1 MYKFSLVFFG
11 LCLCLFSCQSKHYS
25 TNPPISKAPQ
35 LNSDSAKAF
44 PLWIDMMNNPRSNYY
59 DAVAAFDLY
68 WQNREKPAEESGEG
82 KDIYGKEKSEEE
94 KEKDAKKSIQYVYEY
109 KQFLNWKERNK
120 NLVKPDGTIM
130 TAEEI
135 LEQSENERKNR

>member
-1 MYKFSLVFFG
+1 
-11 LCLCLFSCQSKHYS
+11 
-25 TNPPISKAPQ
+25 
-35 LNSDSAKAF
+35 
-44 PLWIDMMNNPRSNYY
+44 MMNNPQANYY
-59 DAVAAFDLY
+59 EAVAAFDLY

-94 KEKDAKKSIQYVYEY
+94 KERDTKKSIQYVYEY
-109 KQFLNWKERNK
+109 KQFLNWKEKNK

-130 TAEEI
+130 TPEEI